1 MKRVCLIPNANKDLN
16 LDITARV
23 AQKLHSLGIEVFLE
37 NTYASLGLDF
47 INYYTDFQQE
57 CELIIVIGGD
67 GSMLDAS
74 VLATKYDIPL
84 LGVNLG
90 KVGYL
95 NELEPDAL
103 DTLSNLVTGE
113 YEIHEKMLLSATYLG
128 KEACE
133 SDRFALNDIVL
144 SHENYLGIA
153 DFTLSSSDGCVK
165 YRADGLCISTPQGS
179 TAYSL
184 SAGGPIV
191 SHNVRA
197 IVVTPIC
204 PHSFFNRAFVFS
216 DSEVLMLTNTGS
228 DRLNISIDGRRFKT
242 LETGDFCR
250 VYVSEKH
257 LKVVSFKNNN
267 MLSAL
272 FKKIKILEDI

>member
-1 MKRVCLIPNANKDLN
+1 MKNICLITNPTKDTSFEITKRVASVLN
-16 LDITARV
+16 
-23 AQKLHSLGIEVFLE
+23 SLGISVYLLSSDKDIPLQSVIYCTEFPE
-37 NTYASLGLDF
+37 C
-47 INYYTDFQQE
+47 

-74 VLATKYDIPL
+74 VYAIKYDIPM

-95 NELEPDAL
+95 NEIEPDSL
-103 DTLSNLVTGE
+103 EVLKKLVTGE
-113 YEIHEKMLLSATYLG
+113 YEVHEKMLLSAKYEGQKTAL
-128 KEACE
+128 
-133 SDRFALNDIVL
+133 SDRYAINDIVL

-153 DFTLSSSDGCVK
+153 DFTLSSSDGEVS
-165 YRADGLCISTPQGS
+165 YRADGICVSTPQGS

-197 IVVTPIC
+197 MVVTPIC
-204 PHSFFNRAFVFS
+204 PHSFFNRSTVFS
-216 DSEVLMLTNTGS
+216 DTEVLTLTNTGS
-228 DRLNISIDGRRFKT
+228 DRLHISIDGRRFRT
-242 LETGDFCR
+242 LDVGECCR
-250 VYVSEKH
+250 VLVADKR
-257 LKVVSFKNNN
+257 LKVLSFKNNN

-272 FKKIKILEDI
+272 FKKIKILEDF